1 MNIEN
6 EITAYLESLPERK
19 RTEMETLHNRI
30 RELLPKCELSFLD
43 GKDGNGKVVSN
54 PSIGYGTQT
63 LTYANGK
70 TKKFYQIGI
79 SANASGIS
87 IYIMGLTDK
96 TYLINK
102 YSQDLPKATVTGYCI
117 KFKTLLDIDFAT
129 LERAVLDG
137 VKETS

>member
-6 EITAYLESLPERK
+6 EITAYLESLPKRK

-30 RELLPKCELSFLD
+30 SELLPECELWFLD
-43 GKDGNGKVVSN
+43 GKDGNGKLVSN

-87 IYIMGLTDK
+87 VYIMGLTNK
-96 TYLINK
+96 TYLLNK
-102 YSQDLPKATVTGYCI
+102 YSQDLPKASVTGYCI
-117 KFKTLLDIDFAT
+117 KFKTLMDIDFAT

-137 VKETS
+137 VKQTN

>member
-6 EITAYLESLPERK
+6 EITAYLERLLKRK
-19 RTEMETLHNRI
+19 RIEMETLHNRI
-30 RELLPKCELSFLD
+30 RELLPACELWFLD

-70 TKKFYQIGI
+70 SKKFYQIGI
-79 SANASGIS
+79 SAKASGIS
-87 IYIMGLTDK
+87 VYIMGLTDK
-96 TYLINK
+96 TYLLNK
-102 YSQDLPKATVTGYCI
+102 YSQDLPKASVTGYSI
-117 KFKTLLDIDFAT
+117 KFKTLMDIDFVT

-137 VKETS
+137 VKQTS